1 MKERAKAKEERR
13 VLPSLLSPSLRP
25 ARKIIVVRRE
35 DGFEK
40 RRVWRCGR
48 CGTGVGY
55 EVVGSGGDGGGG
67 GEDGDRGRVMFLL
80 EGGMREMEDGEG
92 EG

>member
-1 MKERAKAKEERR
+1 MKEKGKEERI
-13 VLPSLLSPSLRP
+13 LPSLLSPSLRP

-40 RRVWRCGR
+40 RRMWRCGR

-55 EVVGSGGDGGGG
+55 EVVGVGGGGG
-67 GEDGDRGRVMFLL
+67 GEDGERGRVMFLL

>member
-1 MKERAKAKEERR
+1 M
-13 VLPSLLSPSLRP
+13 PSLLSSALRA
-25 ARKIIVVRRE
+25 ARKIVVVRRE

-48 CGTGVGY
+48 CGVGVGY
-55 EVVGSGGDGGGG
+55 EVVGGAGGEREKRGDG
-67 GEDGDRGRVMFLL
+67 DGDGERGRVMFLL
-80 EGGMREMEDGEG
+80 EGGLVEMEMDGE